1 VHVHIS
7 VCPVHMQKF
16 VCQRHSR
23 LAALFTCCMLPA
35 GIKCDFMRFVPGKHP
50 FNTAPLAA
58 YFLCPSW
65 PFPSPQSTPLVKEKT
80 AAAVEAMLEPFPR
93 TSFANLHLTNVLHAA
108 KFLPLLRRLPRRLLF
123 VSTRTP
129 CTPFNPLIP

>member
-65 PFPSPQSTPLVKEKT
+65 PHPPSVDATGKRKNRSSSRGNARTFPPH
-80 AAAVEAMLEPFPR
+80 F
-93 TSFANLHLTNVLHAA
+93 F
-108 KFLPLLRRLPRRLLF
+108 
-123 VSTRTP
+123 
-129 CTPFNPLIP
+129 C